1 MSGNNGNNTPSAA
14 ANTQP
19 LLMTK
24 KTKSCNNNTMQI
36 ALHTAIEDWNKSSN
50 PQKSATPPAD
60 DLIEVAS
67 ASSSTKPSTP
77 TTSSIV
83 SDQMQVS
90 SKITTIP
97 YHSGNPTVYL
107 VKGLI
112 HLYKDRFER
121 KF

>member
-1 MSGNNGNNTPSAA
+1 MSQKPPET
-14 ANTQP
+14 TQP
-19 LLMTK
+19 LLMK

-36 ALHTAIEDWNKSSN
+36 ALHTAIEDWNKASN
-50 PQKSATPPAD
+50 PQKEPTPPAID
-60 DLIEVAS
+60 DPATN
-67 ASSSTKPSTP
+67 AAKPSTP

-83 SDQMQVS
+83 SDQVLA

-112 HLYKDRFER
+112 HLYKDR
-121 KF
+121 